1 MLIFGAIVKAIAGC
15 SLIASNHH
23 PEKTVLNMNQSE
35 KAIVI
40 SPVWKSWLRNSSRA
54 AILTVLILAARL
66 SASGAPVQLF
76 EQAPVSMTNI
86 APGVFLVDFGRVA
99 FGNLLFHPP
108 ADATGPITVHFGE
121 AFADGRI
128 NRKPPGSVRYA
139 QAVANLAGSRP
150 LVIAPPASLRNT
162 TNPDAVLTPPEWG
175 VVLPF
180 RWVEIEGWSGE
191 LRPDQL
197 RRRAAFASTWD
208 DQAANFHSSDET
220 LDRVWELC
228 RYSIKAS
235 TFAGIYVDGERERIA
250 YEADAYLNQLS
261 QYYTDRDGQMVRDT
275 FDRLMVHPTWPTEWA
290 AHMIF
295 IAHADWMRTGDTNWL
310 APRYD
315 ALKTKLLN
323 SQARPDGL
331 IVSTRAQIKRGDL
344 VDWPAGE
351 RDGFAFTPVNTV
363 INAFHLRSLTLM
375 AELARALHRNADAA
389 DYTAREQ
396 VARKAFQEKLFDSAR
411 GVYRDGEGT
420 DHASLHANLFPLA
433 FGLVPEAKRAQVAQ
447 WLADRGM
454 ACSVYAAQY
463 LMEGLFENDC
473 ATQALALMTA
483 PNDRSWKHM
492 VESGTTISWE
502 AWDQRYKP
510 NQDWNHAWGAAPAN
524 LLPRFVLGVQPL
536 APGWSRALIRPNP
549 GSLNHAEGK
558 VPTPLGPVLVRWEKS
573 GTFKLTITLPP
584 KMNAQVEIP
593 AGENSN
599 GLVDGKPARATRRGA
614 WWILDKKI
622 TGTALIETKTPT
634 SGLK

>member
-1 MLIFGAIVKAIAGC
+1 
-15 SLIASNHH
+15 
-23 PEKTVLNMNQSE
+23 MNQSE

-599 GLVDGKPARATRRGA
+599 VLVDGKPARATRRGA